1 MYEMMEILDPVNQNA
16 YDKLQSALEQK
27 ICQSM
32 PEDEWLSIWEKGNWE
47 IEMSINFEKKH
58 RDNDFKN
65 GGFVNAEEERIYNL
79 NMEGK

>member
-1 MYEMMEILDPVNQNA
+1 MYEMMEILDPINQNA

-27 ICQSM
+27 ICKAM
-32 PEDEWLSIWEKGNWE
+32 PEDSWLSAWNRGDWE
-47 IEMSINFEKKH
+47 IEMSINFENKH
-58 RDNDFKN
+58 SDRDYKD